1 MQPLTRAHERR
12 LIATALA
19 GLAGLALAIG
29 LGRFSYTAVLP
40 MMQADQG
47 LSLSAGSVLAFA
59 NLLGY
64 LIGGLTASR
73 FRDQAVG
80 CLRFAMI
87 VVVVSLALMAV
98 TEGVWWWS
106 LWRLIA
112 GVGSAWVMVMISI
125 LCLPLLNP
133 RPNLAGWVYS
143 GVGTGIFLGGL
154 VCLLLVLFELSAM
167 WAWWVLALICG
178 LLAWFVWRQLAPPIS
193 SVVADPKPDTAP
205 VTAPVTTPNNVQ
217 TKPVDERRLWKLI
230 VCYGL
235 YGFGYILPATYL
247 PAQARLLLQDHWIYG
262 VAWPV
267 FGLAA
272 LLSTGFAAS
281 LANRLGAL
289 PTWTLAHVLMAL
301 GVLVPIVFPELLGIV
316 LAALAVGGTFVVI
329 TLLAM
334 QQAHQYGGSQAPL
347 WMARLTTAFA
357 AGQILGPLAVIFLQE
372 RLTLSL
378 TVAAVVLLGTAGILF
393 QQWRLDEKNPLLADK
408 PDALG

>member
-1 MQPLTRAHERR
+1 MQPVSSDTERR
-12 LIATALA
+12 LMATALA

-47 LSLSAGSVLAFA
+47 LSLSAGSTLALA

-64 LIGGLTASR
+64 LLGGLTAAR
-73 FRDQAVG
+73 FRDRAIG
-80 CLRFAMI
+80 CLRFAMVLI
-87 VVVVSLALMAV
+87 VVSLALMAL
-98 TEGVWWWS
+98 TQGVWWWS

-112 GVGSAWVMVMISI
+112 GVASAWVMVMISI

-133 RPNLAGWVYS
+133 RPRLAGWVYS
-143 GVGTGIFLGGL
+143 GVGMGIFLGGSA
-154 VCLLLVLFELSAM
+154 CLLLVLLEQSAV
-167 WAWWVLALICG
+167 WAWWVLSLICG
-178 LLAWFVWRQLAPPIS
+178 ALAWVVWRQLTPAIS
-193 SVVADPKPDTAP
+193 HRDTNRLRTPESVSTRF
-205 VTAPVTTPNNVQ
+205 
-217 TKPVDERRLWKLI
+217 VDERRLWKLTI
-230 VCYGL
+230 CYGL

-247 PAQARLLLQDHWIYG
+247 PAQARLLLEDHWAYG

-272 LLSTGFAAS
+272 LLSTGLAATV
-281 LANRLGAL
+281 ADRLGAL
-289 PTWTLAHVLMAL
+289 PTWLSAHVLMAL
-301 GVLVPIVFPELLGIV
+301 GVLMPIWFPHLMGIV

-334 QQAHQYGGSQAPL
+334 QQAHQYGGSQAAR

-357 AGQILGPLAVIFLQE
+357 AGQILGPMAVIFLQE

-378 TVAAVVLLGTAGILF
+378 IVAAIVLLGTAVVLF
-393 QQWRLDEKNPLLADK
+393 HQWRLDEKPPLPADK
-408 PDALG
+408 LDRLGR

>member
-1 MQPLTRAHERR
+1 MQPAPSESERR
-12 LIATALA
+12 LMATALA

-47 LSLSAGSVLAFA
+47 LSLSAGSTLALA

-64 LIGGLTASR
+64 LLGGLTAAR
-73 FRDQAVG
+73 FRDRAIG
-80 CLRFAMI
+80 CLRFAMVLI
-87 VVVVSLALMAV
+87 VVSLALMAL
-98 TEGVWWWS
+98 TQGVWWWS

-112 GVGSAWVMVMISI
+112 GVASAWVMVMISI

-133 RPNLAGWVYS
+133 RPRLAGWVYS
-143 GVGTGIFLGGL
+143 GVGMGIFLGGTA
-154 VCLLLVLFELSAM
+154 CLLLVLLELSAV

-178 LLAWFVWRQLAPPIS
+178 ALAWVVWRQLTPAIS
-193 SVVADPKPDTAP
+193 HRDTDRLR
-205 VTAPVTTPNNVQ
+205 TPESLS
-217 TKPVDERRLWKLI
+217 TRFVDERRLWKLAI
-230 VCYGL
+230 CYGL

-247 PAQARLLLQDHWIYG
+247 PAQARLLLEDHWAYG

-272 LLSTGFAAS
+272 LLSTGLAATV
-281 LANRLGAL
+281 ADRLGAL
-289 PTWTLAHVLMAL
+289 PTWLSAHVLMAL
-301 GVLVPIVFPELLGIV
+301 GVLMPIWFPHLMGIM
-316 LAALAVGGTFVVI
+316 LAALAVGSTFVVI

-334 QQAHQYGGSQAPL
+334 QQAHQYGGSQAPR

-357 AGQILGPLAVIFLQE
+357 AGQILGPMAVIFLQE

-378 TVAAVVLLGTAGILF
+378 TVAAIVLLGTAAVLF
-393 QQWRLDEKNPLLADK
+393 QQWRLDEKKALLADK
-408 PDALG
+408 PDGLGR